1 VCPLEFRGG
10 SPRDW
15 IRSSAHLKLQNYL
28 NKRSNLQLDEN
39 PDVLKGHE
47 FTRAAKAAE

>member
-1 VCPLEFRGG
+1 LIPGTRESETRGVLT
-10 SPRDW
+10 P
-15 IRSSAHLKLQNYL
+15 
-28 NKRSNLQLDEN
+28 QLDEK